1 MVLVDLFQSTKL
13 SQRKFINQ
21 WLRSINVYGFRI
33 TKIFIRRISDWVI
46 ACSLD
51 IQLFQRNSVIKMM
64 ALVHKQFA
72 SPKYVEMWKYS
83 WFKAGYLDEHP
94 QEFLNPVDYCFG
106 KRSGLEK
113 CSFCEQAEFI
123 RCSFCEKLLCFT
135 HFWGAVDGLGH
146 WCAGETVR

>member
-1 MVLVDLFQSTKL
+1 MVLVA
-13 SQRKFINQ
+13 
-21 WLRSINVYGFRI
+21 V
-33 TKIFIRRISDWVI
+33 
-46 ACSLD
+46 
-51 IQLFQRNSVIKMM
+51 
-64 ALVHKQFA
+64 VHKQFA

-83 WFKAGYLDEHP
+83 WFKARYLDEHP

-135 HFWGAVDGLGH
+135 HFWDAVDGLGH

>member
-1 MVLVDLFQSTKL
+1 MVMVADFQNCQPRAENIFERNKKRNSYYATPLRIST
-13 SQRKFINQ
+13 
-21 WLRSINVYGFRI
+21 WLRI
-33 TKIFIRRISDWVI
+33 
-46 ACSLD
+46 LD
-51 IQLFQRNSVIKMM
+51 PNLQT
-64 ALVHKQFA
+64 LVHKQFA

-83 WFKAGYLDEHP
+83 WFKTGYLDEHP

-113 CSFCEQAEFI
+113 CSFCEQTEFI

-135 HFWGAVDGLGH
+135 HFWDAVDGLGQ